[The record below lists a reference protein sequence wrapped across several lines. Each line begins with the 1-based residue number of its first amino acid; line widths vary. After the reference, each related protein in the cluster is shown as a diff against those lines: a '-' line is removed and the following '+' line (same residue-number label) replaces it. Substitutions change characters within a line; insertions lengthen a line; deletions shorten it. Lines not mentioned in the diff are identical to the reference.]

1 MSNINVICGTVPTE
15 LIQINKNE
23 LAQRLK
29 IDRGFEHSAI
39 DLCIEEFN
47 RVAVYRYAYAC
58 IPVNFTD
65 ENICNLGFGDIYS
78 KNLCNILRGCKTAF
92 VFAVTT
98 GIGVDRLLNRF
109 SVVSAAKHFIT
120 DAVASAAAESFCDYV
135 DDMLRTNKEKPHRF
149 SPGYGDL
156 ALEIQPELLNMLNA
170 TKNLGIT
177 INKSLLMTPVKSITA
192 IMGVRDENNS

>member
-1 MSNINVICGTVPTE
+1 MSMINVIYGTVSTE
-15 LIQINKNE
+15 KIVINKNE

-29 IDRGFEHSAI
+29 TDRSFEHSAI

-47 RVAVYRYAYAC
+47 KVADYRYAYAC
-58 IPVNFTD
+58 VPVNFVG
-65 ENICNLGFGDIYS
+65 ENICNLGFGEVYS

-98 GIGVDRLLNRF
+98 GIGVDRLLSRL

-135 DDMLRTNKEKPHRF
+135 DDMLRKSRGKPHRF

-156 ALEIQPELLNMLNA
+156 ALEVQPELLNMLNA
-170 TKNLGIT
+170 SKNIGIT

-192 IMGVRDENNS
+192 IMGGCDENNN